1 MNVKN
6 TFFTILMSLN
16 AGSAALAY
24 PGAGPGSQLDF
35 SARDLTNSVQN
46 LVYIMN
52 FIASNSDPY
61 RDAVTLSY
69 AASHFQEEVEL
80 GPQDLDVDF
89 NTIEQTFDELK
100 QHFMSCGEFTRFEQ
114 MRSAWFRVEESNLR
128 LRQSWIGGDDQGSN
142 RGDGGGR
149 GRGDGDNRGGWGR
162 GDSNSSGGWGRG
174 DSNSSGGWGRGDG
187 NNRGGWG
194 GLGSDDHGGWHR

>member
-6 TFFTILMSLN
+6 TLFTILMSIN
-16 AGSAALAY
+16 ASSAALAY

-35 SARDLTNSVQN
+35 AARDLTYSVQN

-52 FIASNSDPY
+52 FIAPNSDPY

-80 GPQDLDVDF
+80 GPQDLEVDF
-89 NTIEQTFDELK
+89 NTIEQTFDELR
-100 QHFMSCGEFTRFEQ
+100 QHFMSCGEFTRLEQ

-128 LRQSWIGGDDQGSN
+128 LRQSWLGGDDHGGN
-142 RGDGGGR
+142 RGDGGGW

-162 GDSNSSGGWGRG
+162 GDGDNRGGWGRRDG
-174 DSNSSGGWGRGDG
+174 DNRGSWSRGDG

-194 GLGSDDHGGWHR
+194 GRGSDDHGGWHR